1 MATQTLDTPPPV
13 RAASG
18 EPVVQFEGA
27 SKFFGDFH
35 AAEDISLTVDR
46 GTILGL
52 IGPSGSG
59 KTTVVKMAIGNLQPT
74 EGSVQVMGQTPS
86 KFHRKARERI
96 GYMPQSFVMYPDLT
110 ASENLSF
117 IGSLF
122 GMLWPRRRRRSRELL
137 ELLDLSD
144 ARNRRAGQLSGGMQR
159 RLALACALIHDPE
172 IIFVDEPT
180 AGIDPVLRQTIWE
193 EFRRLR
199 DDGRTLFVTTQ
210 YVGESEYCDRVA
222 ILDHGRLIASDTPT
236 GLREEAFGG
245 DLVEL
250 ELERPIDGSTLRD
263 LPEVVAVRQ
272 EGPLRLILTV
282 EDAGTAIPRIIEAAD
297 EQGNSVA
304 ASREYRP
311 SFDEVFSEL
320 LEREKS
326 DEEDGHE
333 RPPIPSA

>member
-1 MATQTLDTPPPV
+1 
-13 RAASG
+13 
-18 EPVVQFEGA
+18 
-27 SKFFGDFH
+27 
-35 AAEDISLTVDR
+35 
-46 GTILGL
+46 
-52 IGPSGSG
+52 
-59 KTTVVKMAIGNLQPT
+59 MAIGNLDPT
-74 EGSVQVMGQTPS
+74 EGTVRVLGQTPS
-86 KFHRKARERI
+86 RFHRRTRERI

-117 IGSLF
+117 IGSLLECS
-122 GMLWPRRRRRSRELL
+122 GRADVGAPGSSC
-137 ELLDLSD
+137 ELLDLSE

-180 AGIDPVLRQTIWE
+180 AESDPVLRQTIWE

-236 GLREEAFGG
+236 GLREQAFGG

-250 ELERPIDGSTLRD
+250 ELERPIDGSTLRN

-326 DEEDGHE
+326 DEEDDHE
-333 RPPIPSA
+333 RPPVPSA